1 MAQCVN
7 RPVPYNAEQ
16 KSLPCVA
23 FLSFEFLPKRAIGLV
38 HDVLRC
44 VLVRH
49 EPEREVVKPVTV
61 LVVQP
66 FEYRFIQNHLF
77 LSFDMALYHTN
88 IVEGDLITHLNTVPV
103 SKLKDEEIEDYSI
116 KLKQILNEIEKI
128 NETLISCKT

>member
-1 MAQCVN
+1 MTGGAVCQSTGSVQCGTEEPAM
-7 RPVPYNAEQ
+7 RCFP
-16 KSLPCVA
+16 

-88 IVEGDLITHLNTVPV
+88 IAFFKDYLIKV
-103 SKLKDEEIEDYSI
+103 
-116 KLKQILNEIEKI
+116 
-128 NETLISCKT
+128 LIVF